1 MKKIFL
7 LATAT
12 AALMACSNN
21 DEPLNNEPIAARI
34 IAGINGA
41 SDTRAAGTTWA
52 TNDEIGVTSG
62 NGASYANVKYTTAEG
77 NGTFTGGSIYFPDAT
92 TSVTFT
98 AYYPFSGTSGTT
110 PGTNG
115 VISGDTKA
123 TKQTTTNQPQIDY
136 LWADTKTATGENP
149 NVTFQFAH
157 KMCKLTLKL
166 VQGNDVTISQVT
178 KYSLSGLV
186 LEGTFDTTNG
196 TATAKTDGTAES
208 LEMNVSD
215 VANNSEYSLILYP
228 QTITGG
234 VTLSVTCDNLTYS
247 CPLKVSD
254 SDLSSV
260 AAGNNYS
267 FTVTVSKK
275 GLTITNSTITDWI
288 AVSGDAGTAYP
299 G

>member
-34 IAGINGA
+34 IANINGA

-52 TNDEIGVTSG
+52 ANDKIGVTSSG
-62 NGASYANVKYTTAEG
+62 GSTSYTNGEYTTTG
-77 NGTFTGGSIYFPDAT
+77 DNGTFTSDAPFYFPDAST
-92 TSVTFT
+92 TISFT
-98 AYYPFSGTSGTT
+98 AYYPYTATSEM
-110 PGTNG
+110 TNG

-196 TATAKTDGTAES
+196 TAAAKTDGTAES

-234 VTLSVTCDNLTYS
+234 VTLSVTCNNLTYS
-247 CPLKVSD
+247 CPLKMSD
-254 SDLSSV
+254 SNLSEV
-260 AAGNNYS
+260 TAGNNYS

-275 GLTITNSTITDWI
+275 GLTITNSTITDWT

>member
-21 DEPLNNEPIAARI
+21 DEPLNNELIAARI
-34 IAGINGA
+34 IANIGA
-41 SDTRAAGTTWA
+41 SDTRATGTNWSA
-52 TNDEIGVTSG
+52 NDEIGVTSG
-62 NGASYANVKYTTAEG
+62 SGTSYANVKYTTTEG
-77 NGTFTGGSIYFPDAT
+77 NGTFTGGSIFFPDAT
-92 TSVTFT
+92 TNVTFT
-98 AYYPFSGTSGTT
+98 AYYPFSGTSGTV
-110 PGTNG
+110 PGTSG
-115 VISGDTKA
+115 VISSDTKA
-123 TKQTTTNQPQIDY
+123 ANQTTTNQPKIDY
-136 LWADTKTATGENP
+136 LWATQSATGENP

-186 LEGTFDTTNG
+186 LEGTFNTTNG
-196 TATAKTDGTAES
+196 TAAAKTDGTVEN
-208 LEMNVSD
+208 LEMNVSN
-215 VANNSEYSLILYP
+215 VTSNSEYSLILYP

-234 VTLSVTCDNLTYS
+234 VTLSITCDNLTYS
-247 CPLKVSD
+247 CPLKVNN
-254 SDLSSV
+254 SDLS
-260 AAGNNYS
+260 AMTAGNNYS

-275 GLTITNSTITDWI
+275 GLIITNSSISDWTEEK
-288 AVSGDAGTAYP
+288 GDAGTAYP

>member
-1 MKKIFL
+1 MYTVSVVSEK
-7 LATAT
+7 TAQQEDRKSGAAGAAAKERLNTKMSEIT
-12 AALMACSNN
+12 AKTPWASHLGDVPIHLDYFDGSMFEAV
-21 DEPLNNEPIAARI
+21 EKIAAQYPDNVAFDFMGSSTTYR
-34 IAGINGA
+34 
-41 SDTRAAGTTWA
+41 RLVQQVAA
-52 TNDEIGVTSG
+52 TS
-62 NGASYANVKYTTAEG
+62 EM
-77 NGTFTGGSIYFPDAT
+77 
-92 TSVTFT
+92 
-98 AYYPFSGTSGTT
+98 
-110 PGTNG
+110 TNG
-115 VISGDTKA
+115 VISSETKA
-123 TKQTTTNQPQIDY
+123 ENQTTTNQPKIDY
-136 LWADTKTATGENP
+136 LWANTQTATGENP

-196 TATAKTDGTAES
+196 TAAAKTDGASTQD
-208 LEMNVSD
+208 LEMEVSGVTSD
-215 VANNSEYSLILYP
+215 SEYSLILYP
-228 QTITGG
+228 QTITNG
-234 VTLSVTCDNLTYS
+234 VTLSVTCNNLTYS
-247 CPLKVSD
+247 CPLKVNNG
-254 SDLSSV
+254 DLSAV

>member
-34 IAGINGA
+34 IANIGA
-41 SDTRAAGTTWA
+41 SDTRATGTTWA
-52 TNDEIGVTSG
+52 TDDEIGVTSSG
-62 NGASYANVKYTTAEG
+62 GSTSYTNGKYTTAEG
-77 NGTFTGGSIYFPDAT
+77 NGNFASDAPFYFPDAS
-92 TSVTFT
+92 TSISFT
-98 AYYPFSGTSGTT
+98 AYYPYKATSEMTE
-110 PGTNG
+110 G
-115 VISGDTKA
+115 VISSDTKA
-123 TKQTTTNQPQIDY
+123 TNQTATNQPKIDY
-136 LWADTKTATGENP
+136 LWATQSTTGENP

-166 VQGNDVTISQVT
+166 VEGNDVTISQVT

-186 LEGTFDTTNG
+186 LEGTFNTTNG
-196 TATAKTDGTAES
+196 TAVAKTDGSAEN

-215 VANNSEYSLILYP
+215 VTSNSEYSQILYP
-228 QTITGG
+228 QTITDG
-234 VTLSVTCDNLTYS
+234 VTLSITCDNLTYS
-247 CPLKVSD
+247 CPLKVNNNN
-254 SDLSSV
+254 LSEV

-267 FTVTVSKK
+267 FTITVSKK
-275 GLTITNSTITDWI
+275 GLTITNSTITDWT